1 MGFRETMNI
10 FGGERVGFDNP
21 ATYEVGPLNPYSGRA
36 FAPLVDKMIGNAF
49 PTVKFV
55 ADNMDYIRYVADNMA
70 ALVALVQGQQV
81 EITALQ
87 AQIVVL
93 TSWAV
98 PSTPTIVGPP
108 LSLSRD

>member
-1 MGFRETMNI
+1 MGFRETMNY

-49 PTVKFV
+49 PIVKHV
-55 ADNMDYIRYVADNMA
+55 ADNMDYIRYLSENLE
-70 ALVALVQGQQV
+70 ALVTYAQGQQAQ
-81 EITALQ
+81 ITALQ

-93 TSWAV
+93 TAWAV